1 MGIFSLKPKN
11 EDPQQVNLQEVKL
24 SDGISYSLAQQ
35 LDCLGDSC
43 PRPQMMTKNALNNMQ
58 KKNVIEITV
67 DNPSS
72 MEAIPPMGPQ
82 LGATHLETVTGNNCW
97 KIYMR
102 KD

>member
-1 MGIFSLKPKN
+1 MGLFFRKPKN
-11 EDPQQVNLQEVKL
+11 DDPQKVNLQEVKL
-24 SDGISYSLAQQ
+24 TDGISYSLAQQ

-43 PRPQMMTKNALNNMQ
+43 PRPQMMTKKALKHMQ
-58 KKNVIEITV
+58 TNEVVEITV

-72 MEAIPPMGPQ
+72 MEAVAPMATQ
-82 LGATHLETVTGNNCW
+82 LSATHLETVTENNCW

>member
-1 MGIFSLKPKN
+1 MGLFSRKPKN
-11 EDPQQVNLQEVKL
+11 EDTQQLNLQEVTL
-24 SDGISYSLAQQ
+24 SNGSSYSLAQQ

-43 PRPQMMTKNALNNMQ
+43 PRPQMMTKKALNKVQTND
-58 KKNVIEITV
+58 VVEITV

-72 MEAIPPMGPQ
+72 MEAIPPMGHQ
-82 LGATHLETVTGNNCW
+82 LGATHLETVTEKNCW

>member
-1 MGIFSLKPKN
+1 MGLFSLKPKN
-11 EDPQQVNLQEVKL
+11 EDPQQVNLQDVKL

-35 LDCLGDSC
+35 LDCLGYSC
-43 PRPQMMTKNALNNMQ
+43 PRPQMMAKKALNCVQTND
-58 KKNVIEITV
+58 VVEITV

-72 MEAIPPMGPQ
+72 MEAVPPMGPQ
-82 LGATHLETVTGNNCW
+82 LGATHLETVTKKNCW

>member
-1 MGIFSLKPKN
+1 MELFSRKPKN
-11 EDPQQVNLQEVKL
+11 DETQQVYFQEVKL
-24 SDGISYSLAQQ
+24 SDGIQYSLAQQ

-43 PRPQMMTKNALNNMQ
+43 PRPQMMTKKALNDMQ
-58 KKNVIEITV
+58 TNDVIEITV

-72 MEAIPPMGPQ
+72 MEAVPPMGPQ
-82 LGATHLETVTGNNCW
+82 LGATHLETITEKNCW

>member
-1 MGIFSLKPKN
+1 MGLFSQKPNN
-11 EDPQQVNLQEVKL
+11 EYTEQVNLQEVRL
-24 SDGISYSLAQQ
+24 SDGISYSLTQQ

-43 PRPQMMTKNALNNMQ
+43 PRPQMMTKKNLNNMQ

>member
-1 MGIFSLKPKN
+1 MGLFSRKLKN
-11 EDPQQVNLQEVKL
+11 EDIQQVYLQEVKL
-24 SDGISYSLAQQ
+24 SDGISYQLAQQ

-43 PRPQMMTKNALNNMQ
+43 PRPQMMTKKALNNMQ
-58 KKNVIEITV
+58 TNDVVEITV

-72 MEAIPPMGPQ
+72 MEAVPPMGTQ
-82 LGATHLETVTGNNCW
+82 LGATHLVTVTENKCW

>member
-1 MGIFSLKPKN
+1 MGLFSRKPKN
-11 EDPQQVNLQEVKL
+11 ENTQQVNFQEVKL

-43 PRPQMMTKNALNNMQ
+43 PRPQMMTKKVLNNLQ
-58 KKNVIEITV
+58 ANDVVEITV

-72 MEAIPPMGPQ
+72 MEAVPPMGPQ
-82 LGATHLETVTGNNCW
+82 LGATHLETVTKNNCW

>member
-1 MGIFSLKPKN
+1 MGLFSRKPKN
-11 EDPQQVNLQEVKL
+11 EDTQQVNLQEVKL
-24 SDGISYSLAQQ
+24 SDGITYSLAHQ

-43 PRPQMMTKNALNNMQ
+43 PRPQMMTKKSLKHMLTND
-58 KKNVIEITV
+58 VVEITV

-72 MEAIPPMGPQ
+72 MEAVPPMGPQ
-82 LGATHLETVTGNNCW
+82 LGATHLETVSENNCW

>member
-1 MGIFSLKPKN
+1 MGLFSRKPKKN
-11 EDPQQVNLQEVKL
+11 DSQQVNLQEVKL
-24 SDGISYSLAQQ
+24 SDGISYCLVQQ

-43 PRPQMMTKNALNNMQ
+43 PRPQMMTKKALNNMQ
-58 KKNVIEITV
+58 TNNVVEITV

-72 MEAIPPMGPQ
+72 MEAVPAMGPQ
-82 LGATHLETVTGNNCW
+82 LGATHLETVTKKNCW

>member
-1 MGIFSLKPKN
+1 MGLFFRKPKY
-11 EDPQQVNLQEVKL
+11 EDPQKVNIQEVKL
-24 SDGISYSLAQQ
+24 TDGISYRLAQQ

-43 PRPQMMTKNALNNMQ
+43 PRPQMMTKKALNNMQ
-58 KKNVIEITV
+58 TNDVVEITV

-72 MEAIPPMGPQ
+72 MEALPPMGPQ
-82 LGATHLETVTGNNCW
+82 LRATHLETVTENNCW

>member
-1 MGIFSLKPKN
+1 MGLFSRKPKD
-11 EDPQQVNLQEVKL
+11 EYTQQVDLQVVKL

-43 PRPQMMTKNALNNMQ
+43 PRPQMMTKKALNNIQ
-58 KKNVIEITV
+58 TNEVVEITV

-72 MEAIPPMGPQ
+72 MEAVPPMGHQ
-82 LGATHLETVTGNNCW
+82 LGATHLETVTENNCW

>member
-1 MGIFSLKPKN
+1 MGLFSRKPKN
-11 EDPQQVNLQEVKL
+11 EDTQQLNLQEVIL
-24 SDGISYSLAQQ
+24 SNGSSYRLAQQ

-43 PRPQMMTKNALNNMQ
+43 PRPQMMTKKALNKVQTND
-58 KKNVIEITV
+58 VVEITV

-72 MEAIPPMGPQ
+72 MEAIPPMGHQ
-82 LGATHLETVTGNNCW
+82 LGATHLETVTEKNCW

>member
-1 MGIFSLKPKN
+1 MGLFSRKQKK
-11 EDPQQVNLQEVKL
+11 EDTQQTNSQEVLL
-24 SDGISYSLAQQ
+24 SDGISYSLSQQ
-35 LDCLGDSC
+35 LDCIGDSC
-43 PRPQMMTKNALNNMQ
+43 PRPQMMTKKAFNSAQTND
-58 KKNVIEITV
+58 VVEITV

-72 MEAIPPMGPQ
+72 MEAVPPMGPQ